1 MSGRPQKPELLDG
14 RQMLDE
20 VVRFL
25 TDTGVL
31 GTGT

>member
-1 MSGRPQKPELLDG
+1 MSARPQDPELLDG
-14 RQMLDE
+14 RQILDE

-25 TDTGVL
+25 TDMLL